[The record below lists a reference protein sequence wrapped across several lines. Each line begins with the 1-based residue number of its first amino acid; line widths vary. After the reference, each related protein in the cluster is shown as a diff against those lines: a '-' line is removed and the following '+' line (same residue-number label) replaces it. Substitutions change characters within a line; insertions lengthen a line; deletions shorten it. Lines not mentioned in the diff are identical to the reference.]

1 MTNVTEHRNAIEP
14 TAPFTQRVRRWWSVV
29 GVLIGLELRQRV
41 RTTRWKVTLV
51 LSFVVISAVVF
62 GSMAVAVNPS
72 ESSYHQWA
80 QNLYAIVLGALLF
93 LGIVLAPTLTA
104 TTINGDR
111 KDATLAVVQATP
123 ISNWQLA
130 LGKLIGNWVC
140 CLALM
145 VVALP
150 YLVWAIIAAPYGFG
164 RGILGVVV
172 CAVLFACYCGIGLG
186 FSALTARPAGS
197 AVLTQATVF
206 FLLLG
211 LPALFG
217 LLYTTTSEDHEVTR
231 ARYSAPDGWPE
242 NAASTPPTCRDVET
256 TETFAHTERIWWLLA
271 PNPVLIVPDI
281 VAPQDNP
288 EVRVW
293 ETGHRPPGP
302 TLLTPIAETLSAA
315 RMGPYIDAPR
325 CGDQRAW
332 FSTSGDSSPGRFYAG
347 QTAHERARIG
357 DSWYLGLLAN
367 MAFGAIGLTVAARR
381 LRVPARKLPR
391 GVRIA

>member
-1 MTNVTEHRNAIEP
+1 MSPTTEHAPVTETP
-14 TAPFTQRVRRWWSVV
+14 APRSRQVRRWWSAV
-29 GVLIGLELRQRV
+29 GVLIGLEVRQRV
-41 RTTRWKVTLV
+41 RTTRWKITLAAA
-51 LSFVVISAVVF
+51 FAVISAVVF
-62 GSMAVAVNPS
+62 GSMFIALNPAGTD
-72 ESSYHQWA
+72 YRDWA
-80 QNLYAIVLGALLF
+80 QNLYAVVLGALLF

-150 YLVWAIIAAPYGFG
+150 YLVWAIVAAPYGIG
-164 RGILGVVV
+164 PGILGAVV
-172 CAVLFACYCGIGLG
+172 CGLLFACYCGIGLG

-217 LLYTTTSEDHEVTR
+217 LLYSTTAQQHQVIR
-231 ARYSAPDGWPE
+231 AHYSWPE
-242 NAASTPPTCRDVET
+242 NSTAPTSAPPACEDVEES
-256 TETFAHTERIWWLLA
+256 ETFHHTERIWWLLA
-271 PNPVLIVPDI
+271 PNPVLMLPDV
-281 VAPQDNP
+281 VAAHDNP
-288 EVRVW
+288 PVYGW
-293 ETGHRPPGP
+293 YDGDRPPGP
-302 TLLTPIAETLSAA
+302 TVLTPIAEALSTA
-315 RMGPYIDAPR
+315 RMGPFIDAPKCSEQQGFYSSSSGPGEFYR
-325 CGDQRAW
+325 DERA
-332 FSTSGDSSPGRFYAG
+332 Y
-347 QTAHERARIG
+347 QHARIG
-357 DSWYLGLLAN
+357 DSWYLGLLVN
-367 MAFGAIGLTVAARR
+367 LAFGGIGFLVAVRR
-381 LRVPARKLPR
+381 LRVPAGKLSK

>member
-1 MTNVTEHRNAIEP
+1 MTTAADHRSHVEP
-14 TAPFTQRVRRWWSVV
+14 GPPWTGRARRWWSVI
-29 GVLIGLELRQRV
+29 GVLVGLELRQRV
-41 RTTRWKVTLV
+41 RTTRWKVTLA

-62 GSMAVAVNPS
+62 GSMFVALNPS
-72 ESSYHQWA
+72 GASYREWA
-80 QNLYAIVLGALLF
+80 QNLYAVVMGALLF

-104 TTINGDR
+104 TAINGDR

-130 LGKLIGNWVC
+130 IGKLIGNWVC

-150 YLVWAIIAAPYGFG
+150 YLVWAIIAAPYGAG

-172 CAVLFACYCGIGLG
+172 CGLLFACYCGIGLG

-217 LLYTTTSEDHEVTR
+217 LLYTTTQQDHEVTR
-231 ARYSAPDGWPE
+231 ARYTAPDGWSE
-242 NAASTPPTCRDVET
+242 NTEWTQPTCRDVES
-256 TETFAHTERIWWLLA
+256 TEKFAHTERIWWLLA
-271 PNPVLIVPDI
+271 PNPVLILPDV
-281 VAPQDNP
+281 VAGQDNP
-288 EVRVW
+288 QVRIW
-293 ETGHRPPGP
+293 DSGHRPPGP
-302 TLLTPIAETLSAA
+302 TLLTPIAEALSAA

-332 FSTSGDSSPGRFYAG
+332 FSTSGDSSPSRFYAG
-347 QTAHERARIG
+347 ETAHQHARIG
-357 DSWYLGLLAN
+357 DSWYLGLLIN
-367 MAFGAIGLTVAARR
+367 MAFGAIGLTIAARR